1 MREQNYYVY
10 EFGPFHLDAT
20 RRVLLKEGEPLKLF
34 PKEFDTLLALV
45 EHSGEVL
52 AKDDLIRQVWQDV
65 IVEEGNLTTNI
76 SHLRKVLGETR
87 DRHDYIVTVPG
98 QGYRFVAGVRQAF
111 DEVMVRERTRVTV
124 EQEEETEGA
133 ERSRE
138 YPTPLARRN
147 GDSAGTQLAATRET
161 SHDANVGI
169 VNPEQFA
176 VHAATA
182 AKLAVRAPVTA
193 RSRIWFSLGVAVV
206 SISLSAF
213 LFSRFLRAKA
223 PPPPFQDVTLK
234 QLTTNSKTSLATLSP
249 DAKLFAYV
257 SRIAGQ
263 ESLWLGHVSG
273 GEPIALRP
281 AAEVTYR
288 SLTFSSDGG
297 SLYYV
302 AISDQIPRGALFRMP
317 VFGGVPEKLH
327 DNVGVRVAFAPD
339 MRQFAFARWRAAE
352 KRSSVV
358 IADTEGPG
366 GEREIAS
373 RPEDVPFGVASP
385 SWSPDGSM
393 IAVAAATDTSG
404 ERSEL
409 FLVSVTDASI
419 KPLTSLAW
427 SYIASTV
434 WLPDG
439 SGLVM
444 VAKQRGVL
452 DYQLWHISYYDG
464 SARRI
469 LSDLDT
475 YGSAL
480 SFSADGKSLLAAQ
493 EQRINNV
500 WIAPAA
506 DFTQAKQ
513 VTFSAI
519 GRRDGWG
526 NLEWTPE
533 GKLLY
538 GAITDNS
545 LSIWTMGADGG
556 DQKQLTSPGHWDS
569 NVSMTP
575 DGRYMVFSSNR
586 SGSYEIWRS
595 HLDGSD
601 VKQLT
606 SGGDNREP
614 HVTPDGTWVIYTS
627 LRGGLRTLW
636 RVAVEGGESVRI
648 ADQPASWPRV
658 SPDGRFIACA
668 YHSQLEP
675 ERTQLAVM
683 PIAGGPPVK
692 LFDVPRLANFN
703 TGIRWMPDG
712 KAVTY
717 RDWVNG
723 VWKQTLAGGK
733 PERLA
738 GLPEE
743 KLHAYAWS
751 RDGKKFAFVRGSEI
765 RDVILLRNTN

>member
-65 IVEEGNLTTNI
+65 IVEESNLTTNI

-98 QGYRFVAGVRQAF
+98 HGYRFVAGVRQAF

-124 EQEEETEGA
+124 EQEEETGGA
-133 ERSRE
+133 ERSPE
-138 YPTPLARRN
+138 YPTPHARRN
-147 GDSAGTQLAATRET
+147 GNSAGTQLAATRET
-161 SHDANVGI
+161 THDASVGI
-169 VNPEQFA
+169 VNANQLA
-176 VHAATA
+176 VHAANA
-182 AKLAVRAPVTA
+182 ATLAVRTLITA

-213 LFSRFLRAKA
+213 LLSRFLRAKA
-223 PPPPFQDVTLK
+223 PPPLFQNVTLK

-249 DAKLFAYV
+249 DGKLFAYV
-257 SRIAGQ
+257 SRIAGH

-281 AAEVTYR
+281 PAEVTYR
-288 SLTFSSDGG
+288 SLTFSPDGG

-302 AISDQIPRGALFRMP
+302 AVSDQIPRGALFRMP

-339 MRQFAFARWRAAE
+339 MRKFAFARWNAAE

-358 IADTEGPG
+358 TNDIEGT
-366 GEREIAS
+366 GEREIVS
-373 RPEDVPFGVASP
+373 RPDDLPFAIASP
-385 SWSPDGSM
+385 SWSPDGSI
-393 IAVAAATDTSG
+393 IAVAAATNTGG
-404 ERSEL
+404 ESFEL
-409 FLVSVTDASI
+409 FLVSVTDGRI
-419 KPLTSLAW
+419 RPLTSLAW

-444 VAKQRGVL
+444 VAKQKGVL
-452 DYQLWHISYYDG
+452 DYQLWHISYSDG
-464 SARRI
+464 TARRI

-480 SFSADGKSLLAAQ
+480 CFSADGQSLLAAQ

-500 WIAPAA
+500 WVAPAS

-519 GRRDGWG
+519 GRRDDWG

-538 GAITDNS
+538 GAIVDNS
-545 LSIWTMGADGG
+545 LSIWTMGADGT
-556 DQKQLTSPGHWDS
+556 DQKQLTSAGHWDS
-569 NVSMTP
+569 NVSTTP

-595 HLDGSD
+595 RLDGSD
-601 VKQLT
+601 MKQLT

-614 HVTPDGTWVIYTS
+614 YVTPDSTGVIYTS
-627 LRGGLRTLW
+627 LQGGLRTLW
-636 RVAVEGGESVRI
+636 RVAVEGGESVQI

-668 YHSQLEP
+668 YHAQLEP
-675 ERTQLAVM
+675 ERTQLAIM
-683 PIAGGPPVK
+683 PIAGGPPIN
-692 LFDVPRLANFN
+692 LFDVP
-703 TGIRWMPDG
+703 G
-712 KAVTY
+712 KFQHWHPM
-717 RDWVNG
+717 D
-723 VWKQTLAGGK
+723 AGREGGDL
-733 PERLA
+733 P
-738 GLPEE
+738 GL
-743 KLHAYAWS
+743 
-751 RDGKKFAFVRGSEI
+751 G
-765 RDVILLRNTN
+765 